1 MTPLVLALADEQ
13 AMLRAGRMLARG
25 LGQGGGVITL
35 QGELG
40 AGKTT
45 FVRGLLGGLGFHGR
59 VKSPTYTL
67 LEPYEMDGRT
77 VYHLDLYRLA
87 HVGELNNLGIG
98 DLEPATDLLL
108 IEWPE
113 RGGAALPPVD
123 LAARFHYAGAGRAL
137 ELDAQSQRA
146 DAWLAKSGLS

>member
-1 MTPLVLALADEQ
+1 MQLTLQLADEQ
-13 AMLRAGRMLARG
+13 ATLRAGAALAKG
-25 LGQGGGVITL
+25 LDQGGGVITL

-45 FVRGLLGGLGFHGR
+45 FVRGLLDGLGFQGR

-67 LEPYEMDGRT
+67 LEPYELDGRT

-87 HVGELNNLGIG
+87 RPAELINLGID
-98 DLEPATDLLL
+98 DLEPASDLLL

-113 RGGAALPPVD
+113 RGGGALPPAD
-123 LAARFHYAGAGRAL
+123 LVVRLSYAEQGRAL
-137 ELDAQSQRA
+137 ELQAQSQRA
-146 DAWLAKSGLS
+146 KGWLAKTRLF